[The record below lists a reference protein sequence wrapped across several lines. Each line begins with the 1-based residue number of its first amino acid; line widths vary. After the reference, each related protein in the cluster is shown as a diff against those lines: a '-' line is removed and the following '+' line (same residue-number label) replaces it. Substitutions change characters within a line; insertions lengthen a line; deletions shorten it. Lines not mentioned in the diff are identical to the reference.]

1 MERRVEGAFAD
12 FLKKRREEFNARFA
26 SARRVSRLLSPE
38 DFLVHLSETLAT
50 TINRAAQID
59 RGGAEKL
66 CDSLYDLS
74 LRLFAKGCLG
84 PETRYPMIGAAF
96 KNLFPVMP
104 ELLLRSPRRAAACI
118 SNALYNLSMEKGADE
133 QRWLDTMKALAP
145 GISDPDLFFEAGKA
159 AAWRCGMAHY
169 RDGAI
174 AACDSLSDKILKI
187 VFHIPG
193 DASAEQMKA
202 VRAKLK
208 NNRWFDPGLQSDKA
222 GKSLAVIHEV
232 GGFAGLGGAFV
243 TPPDATVADGQLY
256 LFDDSSHW
264 HLCADAFGSTL
275 HRRGKG
281 APGPLVSDCRPFS
294 VRKDGLVEKDG
305 VAEAFAELE
314 NFKSAAATP
323 DTLAVC
329 VPRSHRAFV
338 LAQKEGL
345 NLGAQS

>member
-26 SARRVSRLLSPE
+26 SVRRANRLLSPE
-38 DFLVHLSETLAT
+38 DFLAHLSQSLAPT
-50 TINRAAQID
+50 VDRAAQID
-59 RGGAEKL
+59 RDGAEKL

-96 KNLFPVMP
+96 QDLFPAMP
-104 ELLLRSPRRAAACI
+104 EILLRSPRRAAACI
-118 SNALYNLSMEKGADE
+118 SNALYNLSTEKGADE

-145 GISDPDLFFEAGKA
+145 GISDPDLFLKAGMM
-159 AAWRCGMAHY
+159 AAWRWGMAHY
-169 RDGAI
+169 RDGAL
-174 AACDSLSDKILKI
+174 AACDNLSDKILGI
-187 VFHIPG
+187 VFQVPAG
-193 DASAEQMKA
+193 VSSEQMKA
-202 VRAKLK
+202 ARVKLK
-208 NNRWFDPGLQSDKA
+208 NNRWFDPGLQNENAAD
-222 GKSLAVIHEV
+222 SLAVVHEV

-243 TPPDATVADGQLY
+243 TPPDATVVDGQLV

-264 HLCADAFGSTL
+264 RLCADAFGATL

-305 VAEAFAELE
+305 AAKAFAELKD
-314 NFKSAAATP
+314 FKSAAATP

-338 LAQKEGL
+338 VAQKEGL
-345 NLGAQS
+345 DLGARE